1 MRQGPAEALLGRQ
14 SVQGDAVAQG
24 GLTKYLRIIRVKH
37 IQAETGDALATAVR
51 AWFVAKEET
60 ISVDLETVTETVS
73 LSEERELMDWRYQV
87 DSGIH
92 HMLLF
97 YAE

>member
-1 MRQGPAEALLGRQ
+1 MAQRPAEALLGRQ
-14 SVQGDAVAQG
+14 SVGGDEVAQG

-37 IQAETGDALATAVR
+37 IEAATGDELASAVR
-51 AWFVAKEET
+51 DWFVAKEET
-60 ISVDLETVTETVS
+60 VSVDYSTVVQTVA

-87 DSGIH
+87 EGGIH